1 MIPGPRIPRRS
12 ESGGVIPDSSRE
24 RVSGCTPSAVGVVS
38 RLILGLGLAA
48 AECVLGE
55 GYSIRNPGPD
65 LANFPNSAFTL
76 PRGRAYVELSPVNLS
91 TPNSGY
97 PATFSVGYLLRYG
110 LIDDL
115 ELRLF
120 SSGYTEVR
128 GANGVRGMSPQVL
141 DLKWHVVDENEQR
154 HLPAVG
160 VEVALET
167 ELASPGLRQ
176 GWNSALSFNFDQQL
190 PLGIAFEYNVGF
202 LRMLSD
208 SGDPQFPAALSWAF
222 QRELIGPVDIFV
234 NGYGVLGDGSPSC
247 AVGGGLVWVPW
258 DRLAVFTNTAAGLTA
273 VTPAAF
279 ILVGFAVAF

>member
-1 MIPGPRIPRRS
+1 MIPIPRISRLR
-12 ESGGVIPDSSRE
+12 EGWEAIPDSPLELS
-24 RVSGCTPSAVGVVS
+24 SGCTRSVVGIVA

-48 AECVLGE
+48 TECVLGE
-55 GYSIRNPGPD
+55 GYSIQNPGPD

-91 TPNSGY
+91 TPNSGS
-97 PATFSVGYLLRYG
+97 PATLSAGYLLRYG

-128 GANGVRGMSPQVL
+128 GADGVRGMSPQVL
-141 DLKWHVVDENEQR
+141 DLKWHVVDENDQR

-160 VEVALET
+160 VEVMLET
-167 ELASPGLRQ
+167 EWASPGLRQ
-176 GWNSALSFNFDQQL
+176 GWNPGLSFNFDQQL
-190 PLGIAFEYNVGF
+190 PLGIAFEYNIGF

-208 SGDPQFPAALSWAF
+208 SGDPQFPASLAWAF
-222 QRELIGPVDIFV
+222 QRQLIGPVDIFV
-234 NGYGVLGDGSPSC
+234 NGYGLLGDGSPAC

-258 DRLAVFTNTAAGLTA
+258 DRLAIFTNAAAGLTA

-279 ILVGFAVAF
+279 LLVGLAVAF